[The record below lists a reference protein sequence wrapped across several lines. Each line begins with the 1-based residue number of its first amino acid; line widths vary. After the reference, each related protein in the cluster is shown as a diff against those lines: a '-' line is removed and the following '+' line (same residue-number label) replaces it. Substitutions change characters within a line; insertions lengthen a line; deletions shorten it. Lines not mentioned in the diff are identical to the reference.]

1 MKKEELVRFL
11 DAWENMTLLF
21 SDKGQAALHFQPLME
36 IALHGND
43 KVTWRAS
50 WAVNKINDMIPGIAS
65 GWIDRLVDALP
76 QTLHHGK
83 KREFLKMISLYP
95 LPEGR
100 EGFLLD
106 YCLDK
111 MTSPKEN
118 VSTRVYCMQILY
130 NISERETGLKEEL
143 LQIIDQE
150 MEYHPSPGIKAR
162 GKRLVSRL
170 KKEISKKH
178 VD

>member
-1 MKKEELVRFL
+1 MKKEELIRFL

-21 SDKGQAALHFQPLME
+21 SDREQAALHFKELME
-36 IALHGND
+36 IALHESD
-43 KVTWRAS
+43 KASWRAS
-50 WAVNKINDMIPGIAS
+50 WAVNKINDLIPGIAS
-65 GWIDRLVDALP
+65 GWIDRLIEALP
-76 QTLHHGK
+76 HTLHHGK

-95 LPEGR
+95 LPEGK

-111 MTSPKEN
+111 LTSPKED
-118 VSTRVYCMQILY
+118 VSTRVYSMQILY

-143 LQIIDQE
+143 LQIINQE
-150 MEYHPSPGIKAR
+150 MEYHPTPGIIAR

-170 KKEISKKH
+170 RKEISGE
-178 VD
+178 